1 MELSPPDLSSEIKS
15 RIEQAISNSQA
26 DVINGGNR
34 HYSLTVTS
42 KTFSDLPLV
51 KQHQLVYAA
60 IKDLM
65 AGNDA
70 PVHAIDKM
78 EIKIT

>member
-1 MELSPPDLSSEIKS
+1 MELTSDLSSEIKK
-15 RIEQAISNSQA
+15 RIEESIENSQA
-26 DVINGGNR
+26 KVICGGNK
-34 HYSLTVTS
+34 HYSLTVV
-42 KTFSDLPLV
+42 SDSFNGLTQV

-70 PVHAIDKM
+70 PIHAIDQM
-78 EIKIT
+78 NLQTS

>member
-1 MELSPPDLSSEIKS
+1 MEISSDISAEIKQL
-15 RIEQAISNSQA
+15 IEQAIANSQ
-26 DVINGGNR
+26 VEVLCGGNR
-34 HYSLTVTS
+34 HYTLTVTS
-42 KTFSDLPLV
+42 NTFDGLSQV

-70 PVHAIDKM
+70 PIHAIDQM
-78 EIKIT
+78 HIKTS